1 MGFASAAK
9 RVKTPEKL
17 ETLDGARRCAKVL
30 EAVRM
35 AWKAIDTPFFVT
47 MPG

>member
-9 RVKTPEKL
+9 RVKTP

-30 EAVRM
+30 EAARM
-35 AWKAIDTPFFVT
+35 AWTAIDTPFSVI